1 MNPAKREF
9 VDMPL
14 AQGVSLISLGQASH
28 PGPKSRNDDFYAALL
43 ASKQHNSSD
52 NAIARNVIAIADGI
66 SSSQVGRVAAEIAV
80 KELLDGL
87 EAMPE
92 MVSLESAVMQIIN
105 ATNSW
110 MHAQSLKTSLDMDL
124 GYVCTLA
131 VVIIE
136 HNTVHVF
143 HLGDSRIWR
152 LRGSNLEQLTTDH
165 SCVIED
171 GKSVLARAMGL
182 HQHVV
187 VDYTKLPV
195 LEGDYFLLTTDGLH
209 QVWQPSEVLKMI
221 ALEHD
226 VQKQAETIIQQYSP
240 ASSDNLTLQIVRV
253 EALHSGNSDY
263 GIEDAKQ
270 LRWPG
275 EWQVGHQIDGMELRC
290 LLHQNNRSSIFLARR
305 QDGSQV
311 VVKTLSSELSQDSKA
326 VNRLM
331 VEEWIARKMH
341 NPHLLSS
348 PRIEFSRTAL
358 YAVFNLV
365 EGQSLRQWMIDN
377 PKPSLQQVRDI
388 VHQVIIAIRTLHRR
402 EILHQDLRPENIL
415 ISQDGHVTLVD
426 FGSAFVA
433 GMQQDSPVDEAEAI
447 LGTLQYTA
455 VEYFTGEQVN
465 WRADLFSLAVIVYEM
480 LSGQMPY
487 GTKVSQVRSVKQ
499 ARSLDYR
506 SIKHCVP
513 EWLDETL
520 QRALHPD
527 SGRRHPALSEFE
539 LGLKQPSVN
548 FVRANKRPLMERNPQ
563 LFWQLV
569 ACFFMLTSLALC
581 VKLYT

>member
-1 MNPAKREF
+1 MHSARCKF

-14 AQGVSLISLGQASH
+14 AQSAPLISLGQASH
-28 PGPKSRNDDFYAALL
+28 PGPKSHNDDFYAALI
-43 ASKQHNSSD
+43 ASEQHNSRD
-52 NAIARNVIAIADGI
+52 NLIARNVIAIADGI

-80 KELLDGL
+80 KELLEGF

-92 MVSLESAVMQIIN
+92 MVSVKSAIMQIIN

-110 MHAQSLKTSLDMDL
+110 MHAQSIKTSLNMDL

-131 VVIIE
+131 VLIIE
-136 HNTVHVF
+136 HQTAHVF

-152 LRGSNLEQLTTDH
+152 VRDAQLEQLTHDH
-165 SCVIED
+165 ACIIED
-171 GKSVLARAMGL
+171 GKSVLARAMGM

-187 VDYTKLPV
+187 VDYTKLPI

-209 QVWQPSEVLKMI
+209 QIWQPSEVLKTL
-221 ALEHD
+221 ALEHN
-226 VQKQAETIIQQYSP
+226 VHKQAETIIQQYSP

-253 EALHSGNSDY
+253 EKLPAGKSDY
-263 GIEDAKQ
+263 DIEDAKE

-275 EWQVGHQIDGMELRC
+275 EWQVGHRIDGMELRC

-305 QDGSQV
+305 QDGSQL
-311 VVKTLSSELSQDSKA
+311 VVKTLSSELSQDAKA

-331 VEEWIARKMH
+331 MEEWIARKLN

-348 PRIEFSRTAL
+348 PHLGFSRTAL

-377 PKPSLQQVRDI
+377 PKPNLQQVRDI
-388 VHQVIIAIRTLHRR
+388 AHQVIIAIRALHRR

-415 ISQDGHVTLVD
+415 ITQDGHITLVD
-426 FGSAFVA
+426 FGSALVA
-433 GMQQDSPVDEAEAI
+433 GMQQDSPVDEADAI

-480 LSGQMPY
+480 LSGKMPY
-487 GTKVSQVRSVKQ
+487 GTKVSQVRSAKQ
-499 ARSLDYR
+499 ARNLHYQ

-520 QRALHPD
+520 QKALHPD

-548 FVRANKRPLMERNPQ
+548 FVRANKRPLIERNPQ

-581 VKLYT
+581 VKLYA